1 MKKSLLSL
9 GLLGSALAE
18 QTYIDC
24 GSQCTFKQSHGN
36 TNLEMGEAIVVD
48 HPHAN
53 GLFDISISLT
63 ENYRNTNGVDNDLG
77 IKVTDISDINNGI
90 QVLLK
95 QGSACPTGAGAALSA
110 ADPDTIDITAAA
122 SQNCGLTGAEGTMLS
137 ACAIHPAPTDASTR
151 SATKLACLSVQRSG
165 HNYQKASVAVEF
177 YDTTG
182 INSPSREAY
191 TDPDSDGI
199 KLTEDYKFDASGMR
213 LTGLQGHKDSPGLTA
228 GAIVNGTA
236 TVTHDI
242 KVRVGVD
249 GAGDY
254 KFEDCSYIDGTAP
267 GLSIDFTGSEQSF
280 IADAVTNGHGNGYAS
295 DYLNSHSYP
304 ASEASTARVHN
315 GDKTCDLHFQG
326 THDLKFPIDKMLTSY
341 WQSDASDCAHDTACN
356 GKADITFGT
365 DSEDVWAGAAV
376 QWSTGTMSVQ
386 EIETVTKVTDPTS
399 KFTTYDLDIQMAD
412 NLFSVTYKI
421 NSDANLETEVTFVA
435 PGTPDDGNAGAV
447 TVCSTPAPQL
457 KLYQIQQGDL
467 LNYIENQVDS
477 CKVTY
482 PVDYNVDYKIKFGGE
497 ESNEYRMLATDTGA
511 DADFTLQF
519 SGESTLAS
527 VDDVTFDYTDA
538 DQITGR
544 GFSEDQAKI
553 VSCAAAT
560 IVAVP
565 NDTPPMGSLTTSCVT
580 GAGATASHKTSIKV
594 YSASDAFDLDTVKS
608 HQTSDGSHFDDM
620 LCDTVTLKATVVAQ
634 VQDIAGELTAVP
646 LSAKA
651 TFIQPADAHD
661 DTDGSL
667 SVSAWD
673 TAGYDTDTVTHGDDR
688 TVHNAVAVVYTP
700 ESGVTIA
707 STTPLQ
713 LAADS
718 VGPGGLQYNCDN
730 GDSDQ
735 VITYSFEAQLP
746 CKTGTT
752 TVSKTTA
759 YKVKY
764 DKATQAELL
773 QTEGIVGTA
782 AEITASLAPASITE
796 KAHHDIRV
804 ADAGYLSATTK
815 YTSIA
820 IRNDGDLSNLACD
833 GSDADHPC
841 SMSYEDNGT
850 PSDSSDDYVLFTVLF
865 KKQVDNGPT
874 TDFVSDGAASR
885 ATITYTFN
893 ARCGAQAETATAT
906 FEPTFTIQRIDDKYR
921 GRIDVSDYLN
931 DREKI
936 TDASPYTDHL
946 DDLTIDFG
954 LQLGLGVYD
963 ETTNVLG
970 VKNPSIYGVAF
981 YKEPNELNNA
991 DAQSFNI
998 SWNTA
1003 KVKWVPNAENGNVD
1017 ADTTF
1022 IPLNIAAGGNKGVL
1036 YFKPV
1041 EAADPNVDLG
1051 SSAGSFDVTVASGTS
1066 SRTIT
1071 INIINLEPPARLSVK
1086 ANDHTTDND
1095 LVDENDIVTLCQD
1108 YSCYMND
1115 NDNNKDS
1122 LGYQRVSF
1130 LMKIITVSSGSV
1142 TERSVT
1148 ANGNFIQQKTITV
1161 DEDPNRFDFT
1171 VNSATCKNFGE
1182 ITLVLDNSV
1191 DGTSVGDDITSTI
1204 RFPCRR
1210 AADQVDF
1217 RSQTKLDY
1225 SIDFQASLAAQSLSF
1240 GDSSVG
1246 VSREITTSDLSN
1258 SPLTCSSGGSTGGT
1272 AKCDDS
1278 TVTTNAAGI
1287 NSLKTMSDFFKDCGS
1302 WDTTS
1307 NSDKDVGGMYVVRK
1321 FTGVQSDGSN
1331 QHYCQRN
1338 SLEWT
1343 VYKTGSSRQTITV
1356 QGFGGARFRFD
1367 LDKLEYTECT
1377 AITHKYAFEISGEV
1391 STDDGNTWSET
1402 GLKLQNVQF
1411 SGEPNGLSDSGGED
1425 DHLLTAGATQGECSN
1440 YCNTN
1445 SHTGEVTVSFTAIYV
1460 LPSTSQTI
1468 HADVTATLQMLGDPC
1483 STSYV
1488 PEISQENLE
1497 STAAPSLE
1505 FHTVATAA
1513 QCNANAAWASTVQPN
1528 VNEKLCARIV
1538 DSSSVYPATLTSFTF
1553 IDNGGNGTTLTDIG
1567 TTGNTVDDFWLDNL
1581 QAEAVIQVTAY
1592 WSINING
1599 GSRRMLRTTY
1609 LLGSSSGE
1617 SQASIQILPA
1627 GVQVQEQIEAAG
1639 ASQEAPPASDVMAPA
1654 PSGVEDH
1661 SHYNTALI
1669 AVVSVV
1675 GGLVGLGFLW
1685 FMVTGFVRMSRG
1697 GVFVDLG
1704 GKKETEYRKVNR
1716 FQSNLA
1722 F

>member
-1 MKKSLLSL
+1 MKKTLLSL

-24 GSQCTFKQSHGN
+24 GSQCKFKQSHGN

-110 ADPDTIDITAAA
+110 DDPDTIDITAAA
-122 SQNCGLTGAEGTMLS
+122 SQNCGLTGAAGTMLS
-137 ACAIHPAPTDASTR
+137 ACAIHPAPTDGNTR

-191 TDPDSDGI
+191 TNPGSDGF

-228 GAIVNGTA
+228 GAILDGKA
-236 TVTHDI
+236 TVAHDI

-249 GAGDY
+249 GHGDY
-254 KFEDCSYIDGTAP
+254 KFQDCSYIDGTAP
-267 GLSIDFTGSEQSF
+267 GLSIDFTGEEQSF
-280 IADAVTNGHGNGYAS
+280 IADAITNGHGNGYAS
-295 DYLNSHSYP
+295 NYLDSHTYD
-304 ASEASTARVHN
+304 ASSASTAKVHN

-326 THDLKFPIDKMLTSY
+326 THDLEFPIDKMLTSY

-356 GKADITFGT
+356 GKADIKFGS
-365 DSEDVWAGAAV
+365 DSADVWAGAAV

-386 EIETVTKVTDPTS
+386 EIETVTKVKDPTS
-399 KFTTYDLDIQMAD
+399 KFTTYKQDIAMEG
-412 NLFSVTYKI
+412 NLFDVTYKI
-421 NSDANLETEVTFVA
+421 NSGANLETEVTFVA
-435 PGTPDDGNAGAV
+435 PGNPDTGNAGAV

-467 LNYIENQVDS
+467 LNYIKDQVDS

-482 PVDYNVDYKIKFGGE
+482 PVDYNVNYKIKFGVE

-527 VDDVTFDYTDA
+527 VDDVTFDYVDA

-553 VSCAAAT
+553 VSCASAT

-565 NDTPPMGSLTTSCVT
+565 NDTPMGSLTTSC
-580 GAGATASHKTSIKV
+580 AADSHKTSTPV

-608 HQTSDGSHFDDM
+608 HQTSDGSHFGDM
-620 LCDTVTLKATVVAQ
+620 LCDTVTLEATVVAQ
-634 VQDIAGELTAVP
+634 VQDIAGELDQVALP
-646 LSAKA
+646 AKA
-651 TFIQPADAHD
+651 TFTKDADAHD
-661 DTDGSL
+661 DTDSSL
-667 SVSAWD
+667 SVSDWD
-673 TAGYDTDTVTHGDDR
+673 TAGYDKATVDHGDDR
-688 TVHNAVAVVYTP
+688 TVHAGVSVVYTP

-707 STTPLQ
+707 STSSLQ

-746 CKTGTT
+746 CKSGTT
-752 TVSKTTA
+752 TVSKNTA

-764 DKATQAELL
+764 DKDTQAELL
-773 QTEGIVGTA
+773 QTESIVGTA
-782 AEITASLAPASITE
+782 AEITASLTPASITE
-796 KAHHDIRV
+796 KQHHDIRV
-804 ADAGYLSATTK
+804 AGTGYLSATTK
-815 YTSIA
+815 YTSVA
-820 IRNDGDLSNLACD
+820 IRNDGDTSHLSCT

-841 SMSYEDNGT
+841 SMSYENNGT
-850 PSDSSDDYVLFTVLF
+850 PFDSSDDYVLFTVLF
-865 KKQVDNGPT
+865 KKEVDNGPT
-874 TDFVSDGAASR
+874 DVFVSDGDASK

-893 ARCGAQAETATAT
+893 ERCGSESTTAT
-906 FEPTFTIQRIDDKYR
+906 FSPTFTITRVVDKYR

-991 DAQSFNI
+991 AAQSFNI
-998 SWNTA
+998 SWDTA

-1017 ADTTF
+1017 ADTAF

-1041 EAADPNVDLG
+1041 AAADPNVDLG

-1122 LGYQRVSF
+1122 IGYQRVSF

-1161 DEDPNRFDFT
+1161 DEDSNRFDFT
-1171 VNSATCKNFGE
+1171 VNSTTCKNFGE

-1225 SIDFQASLAAQSLSF
+1225 SINFQASLTAQSLSF
-1240 GDSSVG
+1240 GDSFVG
-1246 VSREITTSDLSN
+1246 VSREITTSALSN

-1272 AKCDDS
+1272 AKCEDTEVVAD
-1278 TVTTNAAGI
+1278 AAGI

-1302 WDTTS
+1302 WDTS

-1321 FTGVQSDGSN
+1321 FTGVQSDSSN

-1343 VYKTGSSRQTITV
+1343 VYKTGSSSQTITV

-1377 AITHKYAFEISGEV
+1377 ATTHKYAFEISGEV

-1402 GLKLQNVQF
+1402 GLKLQNVHF
-1411 SGEPNGLSDSGGED
+1411 SGEPNGLSDSGGEE

-1440 YCNTN
+1440 YCYTN

-1488 PEISQENLE
+1488 PEISEQDLQ
-1497 STAAPSLE
+1497 STAAPSLQ
-1505 FHTVATAA
+1505 FHTVPTGD
-1513 QCNANAAWASTVQPN
+1513 QCNAGATWENNLQPN
-1528 VNEKLCARIV
+1528 VNEKLCARIL
-1538 DSSSVYPATLTSFTF
+1538 DSSSVYPATLTRFTF
-1553 IDNGGNGTTLTDIG
+1553 IDNNGAGTTLTDIG
-1567 TTGNTVDDFWLDNL
+1567 TTGNTADDFWLDNL
-1581 QAEAVIQVTAY
+1581 QAEAVIEVTAY

-1639 ASQEAPPASDVMAPA
+1639 ASQDAAPASQDAAPA
-1654 PSGVEDH
+1654 PSDD
-1661 SHYNTALI
+1661 SSNDNTALT
-1669 AVVSVV
+1669 VGVSIGGSILFLALFGYVWYNENQRRADRKSSNGQEYQRV
-1675 GGLVGLGFLW
+1675 G
-1685 FMVTGFVRMSRG
+1685 
-1697 GVFVDLG
+1697 
-1704 GKKETEYRKVNR
+1704 R